1 MGEKAN
7 LNILKLLRDRLD
19 AVFELIS
26 YAEDRTE
33 VRIKELVDRGTR
45 LSSGVRKKL
54 EDALKRLQSAPVG
67 QRANLL
73 RNEIEKILGDGV
85 EKLFKVL
92 RIPSR
97 KEFDALSLRVANLE
111 KKLKRGKK

>member
-1 MGEKAN
+1 MVEKAS
-7 LNILKLLRDRLD
+7 LNILKPLRERLD
-19 AVFELIS
+19 AAFELIS

-33 VRIKELVDRGTR
+33 VRIKELVNRGTK
-45 LSSGVRKKL
+45 LSQEVRKKL
-54 EDALKRLQSAPVG
+54 EESLKRIQSAPVG
-67 QRANLL
+67 QRASIL

-97 KEFDALSLRVANLE
+97 KEFDDLSLRVANLE
-111 KKLKRGKK
+111 RKLKRGKK